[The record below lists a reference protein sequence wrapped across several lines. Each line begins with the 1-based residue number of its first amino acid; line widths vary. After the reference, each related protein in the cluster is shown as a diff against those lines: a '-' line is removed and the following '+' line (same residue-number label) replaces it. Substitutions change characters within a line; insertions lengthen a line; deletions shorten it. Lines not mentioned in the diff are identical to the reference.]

1 MKQTAEG
8 LGGIVSSVG
17 TYAHRVILAVW
28 FPGFVIFCELAYI
41 YLALSTDGLLA
52 GEQLRTII
60 SLFDLPVIGISLAV
74 VVLAGSMAL
83 GYVARDL
90 AFWITDVWMWTGVR
104 PTRSLKTML
113 NEIKAAHGKKE
124 VEAVFSRYKVF
135 SLADD
140 ENNSHVL
147 PRRKE
152 TYVREFCKLWLK
164 VCSPQLSTEGLET
177 EINMDLGTIIPLF
190 LASMI
195 FAILVGTPTAWGFS
209 IALLAFSLLR
219 LYRVTWAINIETE
232 IAIVNFVYAH
242 WREEELRCAEGGEP
256 MRPQSI

>member
-1 MKQTAEG
+1 MKQAAES
-8 LGGIVSSVG
+8 LGGIFSSVG
-17 TYAHRVILAVW
+17 TYAHRVVLAVW
-28 FPGFVIFCELAYI
+28 FPGFVVFCELAYF
-41 YLALSTDGLLA
+41 YLALSTDGSHV
-52 GEQLRTII
+52 GEQLRTFI
-60 SLFDLPVIGISLAV
+60 SLFDLPVIGISLTI

-90 AFWITDVWMWTGVR
+90 AYWITDIWMWTGVR

-113 NEIKAAHGKKE
+113 SEIKAAHGEEE

-135 SLADD
+135 LLADD
-140 ENNSHVL
+140 ENVSRSL

-177 EINMDLGTIIPLF
+177 EINMDIGTVIPLF
-190 LASMI
+190 LASVI
-195 FAILVGTPTAWGFS
+195 LATLVGSATALGFS
-209 IALLAFSLLR
+209 IALFAFALLR

-242 WREEELRCAEGGEP
+242 WRQDELRCADGKP
-256 MRPQSI
+256 VAPQSN